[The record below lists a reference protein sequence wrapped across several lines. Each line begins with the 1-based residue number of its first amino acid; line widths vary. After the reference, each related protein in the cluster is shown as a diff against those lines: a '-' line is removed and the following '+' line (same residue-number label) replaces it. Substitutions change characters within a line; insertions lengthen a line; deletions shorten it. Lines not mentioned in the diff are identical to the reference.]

1 MTNLFDEYKPII
13 FKLEKT
19 NSQKILSTTNDILFS
34 NNIAYPE
41 INLGFHH
48 FIHATKDKM
57 QITEKF
63 ENRKK
68 VYLVTSLFE
77 KNIDQKKNEE
87 DNSIN
92 TAIKLFIENN
102 IEKKYLN
109 ILSRAYLKLWEMII
123 QFDLIPEKDNF
134 ISSHLAEGPGS
145 FIQATILY
153 RDLQEKL
160 KKIKT
165 SKNDKYY
172 AVSLHSENKHL
183 LIEQEFIDYY
193 NKEKPKRLHVLE
205 TVSKD
210 EAKKGGGNLSDGD
223 ITKLK
228 TINIFTG
235 GGSGVSTKGFSED
248 SDLVTADGG
257 FDWEKENLQEQEAYK
272 LIFGQIVTALK
283 INKKGGNFVLK
294 IFDTYTRNTLK
305 YLELLKQF
313 YEEVYIS
320 KPFTSRISNSEK
332 YVICKG
338 LINKLTV
345 SEIKKLEEMVETINK
360 NEQYNIIELFSEYI
374 IDEKAINQYI
384 KINLE
389 LSKLQYIGINNII
402 KFINLD
408 NYNGVDY
415 HQYLENQIKA
425 SIFWNN
431 TFLNPKTY
439 NSVYKY
445 TESITKSEKLQSR
458 TTTSKKKIKN
468 IEISEKIISSNEQIK
483 LNLS

>member
-1 MTNLFDEYKPII
+1 MSNLFEEYTPII
-13 FKLEKT
+13 YKLEKT
-19 NSQKILSTTNDILFS
+19 NSKKVLDTSNDILFS

-87 DNSIN
+87 DYSIN
-92 TAIKLFIENN
+92 TGIKLFIENN

-123 QFDLIPEKDNF
+123 QFDLIPDKDNF

-193 NKEKPKRLHVLE
+193 NQEKPKRLHVLE

-210 EAKKGGGNLSDGD
+210 EAKKGGGALSDGD

-235 GGSGVSTKGFSED
+235 GGVSTKGFSED

-305 YLELLKQF
+305 YLDLLKNF
-313 YEEVYIS
+313 YEDVYIT

-332 YVICKG
+332 YVVCKG
-338 LINKLTV
+338 LINKLTAA
-345 SEIKKLEEMVETINK
+345 EIKKLEEMVETLNK
-360 NEQYNIIELFSEYI
+360 NEQFNIIEIFSEYV
-374 IDEKAINQYI
+374 IDEKSINQYI

-389 LSKLQYIGINNII
+389 LSRLQYIGINNII

-415 HQYLENQIKA
+415 HQYLDNQIKA

-431 TFLNPKTY
+431 IFLNPKNY
-439 NSVYKY
+439 NNVYKY
-445 TESITKSEKLQSR
+445 TESKTKPVKVQNRTVVAKNKL
-458 TTTSKKKIKN
+458 KKIEVN
-468 IEISEKIISSNEQIK
+468 DQLISSNEQIIF
-483 LNLS
+483 NLS

>member
-1 MTNLFDEYKPII
+1 MSNLFEEYTPII
-13 FKLEKT
+13 YKLEKT
-19 NSQKILSTTNDILFS
+19 NSKKVLDTSNDILFS

-87 DNSIN
+87 DYSIN
-92 TAIKLFIENN
+92 TGIKLFIENN

-210 EAKKGGGNLSDGD
+210 EAKKGGGVLSDGD

-235 GGSGVSTKGFSED
+235 GGVSIKGFSED

-305 YLELLKQF
+305 YLELLKNF
-313 YEEVYIS
+313 YEDVYIS

-332 YVICKG
+332 YVVCKG
-338 LINKLTV
+338 LINKLTAT
-345 SEIKKLEEMVETINK
+345 EIKKLEEMVETLNK
-360 NEQYNIIELFSEYI
+360 NEQFNIIEIFSEYI
-374 IDEKAINQYI
+374 IDEKSINQYI

-389 LSKLQYIGINNII
+389 LSRLQYIGINSII

-415 HQYLENQIKA
+415 HNHLDNQIKA

-431 TFLNPKTY
+431 IFLNPKNY
-439 NSVYKY
+439 NNIYKY
-445 TESITKSEKLQSR
+445 TENITKPMKGQNR
-458 TTTSKKKIKN
+458 TVAIKN
-468 IEISEKIISSNEQIK
+468 KLKKIEISDKLISSNEQIK
-483 LNLS
+483 FNLS

>member
-1 MTNLFDEYKPII
+1 MSNLFEEYTPII
-13 FKLEKT
+13 YKLEKT
-19 NSQKILSTTNDILFS
+19 NSKKILDTSNDILFS

-87 DNSIN
+87 DFSIN
-92 TAIKLFIENN
+92 NGIKLFIENN

-109 ILSRAYLKLWEMII
+109 ILSRAFLKLWEMII
-123 QFDLIPEKDNF
+123 QFDLIPDKDNF

-210 EAKKGGGNLSDGD
+210 EAKKGGGILSDGD

-235 GGSGVSTKGFSED
+235 GGVNTKGFSED

-305 YLELLKQF
+305 YLELLKNF
-313 YEEVYIS
+313 YENVYIA

-332 YVICKG
+332 YVVCKG

-345 SEIKKLEEMVETINK
+345 TEIKKLEEMVETINK
-360 NEQYNIIELFSEYI
+360 NEQYNIIEIFSEYI
-374 IDEKAINQYI
+374 IDDKTIDQYK

-415 HQYLENQIKA
+415 HNFLDKQIKA
-425 SIFWNN
+425 SIFWIELY
-431 TFLNPKTY
+431 LNPKNY
-439 NSVYKY
+439 NNIYKF
-445 TESITKSEKLQSR
+445 TESVTKPKKEQSR
-458 TTTSKKKIKN
+458 NITAKSKLKKIEKN
-468 IEISEKIISSNEQIK
+468 DEIISSNEQIK
-483 LNLS
+483 FNLS